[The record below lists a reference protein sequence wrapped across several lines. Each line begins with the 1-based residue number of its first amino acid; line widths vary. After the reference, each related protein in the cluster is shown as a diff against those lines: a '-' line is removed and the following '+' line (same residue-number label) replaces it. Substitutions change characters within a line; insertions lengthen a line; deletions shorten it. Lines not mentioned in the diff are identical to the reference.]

1 MMIDREKLKQLADAG
16 LAESKADQTE
26 IVLQAVDSSLSRFAN
41 NTIHQNV
48 FESNVTV
55 RVRAIM
61 GKRTG
66 VAESNDI
73 SVEGISRAVGVARAV
88 AQSQPESPALNP
100 SHHSLLPS
108 PLKASPVDAFVA
120 RTAECTPETRARVIS
135 NLCKQ
140 AASQK
145 LVAAGAFRTDAYE
158 IAVAN
163 SLGAFQF
170 HRGTIADLHAV
181 VMNEAGTA
189 SGYASASSPD
199 VRGLDS
205 ETLARTAIDKAVHSQ
220 NPIALAPGEYT
231 VILEPAAV
239 AMMLQYLAWNTFNAL
254 AVQEQRSYVRG
265 KKGELLFSP
274 LVTLFDDGAA
284 SDGYPSPFDHE
295 GVPRQRVLLIENG
308 VARDVVYDTYT
319 ARRDNVPSTG
329 HSLPAPNVQGPMPRN
344 LFLAAG
350 DTSRDDLIAS
360 VPRGILVTR
369 FWYTRVVHP
378 LHVMMTGL
386 TRDGTFLIEN
396 GQVTLPVKNLRFTT
410 SYIDALKNTRAV
422 GSDTQLVRDEWYGM
436 SFRAPALVVENF
448 NFTGVTQ

>member
-1 MMIDREKLKQLADAG
+1 MLGQEKFKQLAEAA
-16 LAESKADQTE
+16 LAQSKAEQTE
-26 IVLQAVDSSLSRFAN
+26 VILYSLDSSLSRFAN

-55 RVRAIM
+55 RVRVIM

-73 SVEGISRAVGVARAV
+73 SAEGVKRTVEMARAI
-88 AQSQPESPALNP
+88 AQLQPESPTNTP
-100 SHHSLLPS
+100 LPPTLAAGS
-108 PLKASPVDAFVA
+108 VEGFVQ
-120 RTAECTPETRARVIS
+120 RTADFTPEARARAIS
-135 NLCKQ
+135 NMCKQ

-145 LVAAGAFRTDAYE
+145 LSAAGAFRTDAFE
-158 IAVAN
+158 LAVAN
-163 SLGAFQF
+163 SNGAFQF
-170 HRGTIADLHAV
+170 QQGTIADLHTV

-199 VRGLDS
+199 VRALDADGI
-205 ETLARTAIDKAVHSQ
+205 ARTAIDKAQRSQ

-254 AVQEQRSYVRG
+254 AVQEERSYVRG
-265 KKGELLFSP
+265 RRGELTFSP
-274 LVTLFDDGAA
+274 SITLYDDGFA

-295 GVPRQRVLLIENG
+295 GVPRKHVVLVENG
-308 VARDVVYDTYT
+308 IVRDMVYDTFT
-319 ARRDNVPSTG
+319 ARRDNVASTG
-329 HSLPAPNVQGPMPRN
+329 HSLPAPNIQGPLARN

-350 DTSRDDLIAS
+350 DKSRDELIAS
-360 VPRGILVTR
+360 VQRGILVTR
-369 FWYTRVVHP
+369 FWYTRVVAP

-396 GQVTLPVKNLRFTT
+396 GQVSLPVKNLRFTT
-410 SYIDALKNTRAV
+410 SYVDALKNTRAV
-422 GSDTQLVRDEWYGM
+422 GRETSLVRDEWYGM
-436 SFRAPALVVENF
+436 NFCVPAMVIDGF

>member
-1 MMIDREKLKQLADAG
+1 MLEQEKLKQLADAG
-16 LAESKADQTE
+16 LAQSKADQTE
-26 IVLQAVDSSLSRFAN
+26 IVLQSVDSSLSRFAN

-48 FESNVTV
+48 YESNVTV
-55 RVRAIM
+55 RARAIM

-66 VAESNDI
+66 VAESNDV
-73 SVEGISRAVGVARAV
+73 SPEGITRTVGMARTI
-88 AQSQPESPALNP
+88 AQSQPESANN
-100 SHHSLLPS
+100 SSLPP
-108 PLKASPVDAFVA
+108 PLQAPPVNAFFA
-120 RTAECTPETRARVIS
+120 RTAECTPETRARVIL

-145 LVAAGAFRTDAYE
+145 LVAAGAFRTDAFE

-163 SLGAFQF
+163 SLGTFQY
-170 HRGTIADLHAV
+170 HRGTVADLHTV

-189 SGYASASSPD
+189 SGYSSASSPD
-199 VRGLDS
+199 VRALDG
-205 ETLARTAIDKAVHSQ
+205 ETLGRTAIDKAVHSQ

-274 LVTLFDDGAA
+274 LVTLFDDGLA

-295 GVPRQRVLLIENG
+295 GVPRQRVGMIENG
-308 VARDVVYDTYT
+308 VARDVVYDTFT

-344 LFLAAG
+344 LFLEPG
-350 DTSRDDLIAS
+350 DTSRQDLIAS

-422 GSDTQLVRDEWYGM
+422 GRDTKLVRDEWYGM

-448 NFTGVTQ
+448 NFTGVT